1 MNEIKVSIIIPIY
14 NVEKYIEQCIE
25 SVVNQTLKDIEIIIV
40 NDGTKDNSMKKIE
53 KYLSDPR
60 IIVIDKENGGLSSAR
75 NVGLEIAK
83 GEYIAFIDSDD
94 FIELTM
100 LEELYNNSEKADIV
114 FSDIIFYD
122 DKTKNKKYSKIKL
135 SFEKN
140 LDKGSYFLDT
150 IPIVVWNKI
159 YRNKYLKKIAL
170 TFIEGI
176 IYEDND
182 FTVKAVFQ
190 ATKVKYVKSFHYY
203 RINRDGS
210 IMANSKKLK
219 EEENKE
225 GNLLKINSQ
234 KTIIEDIEKFYQEL
248 EKIIN
253 SYEKIILKLFELDY
267 TVELLKINKD
277 SYYLSE
283 IVKEFEKILKEN
295 WNLISSK
302 EKKAIKIKLNKVLNK
317 LVKEGNL
324 DYIKIFDLFYWKN
337 KIFTKKLLRRFIERK
352 IMKIFN

>member
-135 SFEKN
+135 SFEK
-140 LDKGSYFLDT
+140 
-150 IPIVVWNKI
+150 I
-159 YRNKYLKKIAL
+159 
-170 TFIEGI
+170 
-176 IYEDND
+176 
-182 FTVKAVFQ
+182 
-190 ATKVKYVKSFHYY
+190 
-203 RINRDGS
+203 
-210 IMANSKKLK
+210 
-219 EEENKE
+219 
-225 GNLLKINSQ
+225 
-234 KTIIEDIEKFYQEL
+234 
-248 EKIIN
+248 
-253 SYEKIILKLFELDY
+253 
-267 TVELLKINKD
+267 
-277 SYYLSE
+277 
-283 IVKEFEKILKEN
+283 
-295 WNLISSK
+295 
-302 EKKAIKIKLNKVLNK
+302 
-317 LVKEGNL
+317 
-324 DYIKIFDLFYWKN
+324 
-337 KIFTKKLLRRFIERK
+337 
-352 IMKIFN
+352 